1 MDSVGTAAFRF
12 PISPCPSQTPVV
24 ILPATA
30 GTIRTK
36 HLILRPLALSDAD
49 DIFEYRRLRTVADFL

>member
-1 MDSVGTAAFRF
+1 MF
-12 PISPCPSQTPVV
+12 PHPSQTPVV
-24 ILPATA
+24 IIPATA